1 MKQFHIAV
9 ILPHCKLFGGVR
21 RFFELGEIFI
31 REGHTMTIFTPD
43 GVPPDWFS
51 FSGKVEK
58 LVHLNLH
65 VLTLLFTTEPVFL
78 ENMIAANSRLK
89 VFYHVGP
96 GADLK
101 EVLKHPDI
109 FIFSNSSN
117 MYLHDKKKYGIST
130 FQAIGGVHIPEEPK
144 TIIAEQDPFIIMCYG
159 RLARK
164 GKGTHIVVKA
174 AEKMYKKGF
183 PVKLLLFDTPLD
195 EKGRT
200 QIQQFKPRVPFEFI
214 LDHPVDD
221 NVNLFKRS
229 NVFVAVERKGG
240 WSNTAAEAMAAG
252 VPVIGGKT
260 GTKDFLINNIT
271 GLKVI
276 RHWFFLKRAL
286 QKMILDVS
294 LQRELADNGREKI
307 KTFSW
312 EELAKKIL
320 HFTQAKLVSGDKN

>member
-1 MKQFHIAV
+1 MNQYHIAV

-31 REGHTMTIFTPD
+31 REGHSMTIFTPD
-43 GVPPDWFS
+43 GLAPTWFE

-58 LVHLNLH
+58 LEKLPMHSLS
-65 VLTLLFTTEPVFL
+65 LLFTTEPAFL
-78 ENMIAANSRLK
+78 EYMVAADAPLK

-96 GADLK
+96 RADLRNI
-101 EVLKHPDI
+101 LKHPEI
-109 FIFSNSSN
+109 FIFSNSTN
-117 MYLHDKKKYGIST
+117 MYLHDKKNYGIET
-130 FQAIGGVHIPEEPK
+130 FRAIGGVTIPEEAK
-144 TIIAEQDPFIIMCYG
+144 IIKDEQDPFIIMCYG

-174 AEKMYKKGF
+174 AEKLYRKGF
-183 PVKLLLFDTPLD
+183 PIKLLLFDSPLD
-195 EKGRT
+195 EKGRE

-221 NVNLFKRS
+221 NTNLFKRA

-260 GTKDFLINNIT
+260 GTNDFLINKVT
-271 GLKVI
+271 GLKVV

-286 QKMILDVS
+286 QKMIQDVP
-294 LQRELADNGREKI
+294 LQRELAHNGREKI

-312 EELAKKIL
+312 EELAKTIL
-320 HFTQAKLVSGDKN
+320 TFMENNIRKDKS